1 MGNLKDMAKCITLM
15 ELFLLANLNVE
26 LLKEMGI
33 LYGQMGLIIMEKWQI
48 IWRTI
53 VMVFIN
59 LILLDTKVE

>member
-33 LYGQMGLIIMEKWQI
+33 LYG
-48 IWRTI
+48 
-53 VMVFIN
+53 
-59 LILLDTKVE
+59 